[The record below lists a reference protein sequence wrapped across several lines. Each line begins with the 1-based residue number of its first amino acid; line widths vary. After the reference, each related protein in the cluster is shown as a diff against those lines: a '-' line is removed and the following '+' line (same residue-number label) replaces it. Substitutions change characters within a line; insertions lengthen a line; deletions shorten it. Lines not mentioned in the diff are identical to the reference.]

1 MRKAAVHAGFDSIL
15 QKFTATATAS
25 AQSVERTVAEETVEV
40 LLLNPLMAGKIF
52 TLFILKKFIIFTH
65 NAIIFSLLD
74 N

>member
-1 MRKAAVHAGFDSIL
+1 MRKATVHAGFDSIL
-15 QKFTATATAS
+15 QKFTAAATAS

-65 NAIIFSLLD
+65 NAIIISLLD

>member
-15 QKFTATATAS
+15 QKFTAAATAS
-25 AQSVERTVAEETVEV
+25 AQSVERTVAETVEV

-52 TLFILKKFIIFTH
+52 TLFILKKFIVFTH
-65 NAIIFSLLD
+65 NAIIISLLD